1 MRIGYFDCFNGASGD
16 MILGALVAAGVSAD
30 DLRADLAKLKLADY
44 DLTVSP
50 IKKQGFAAVK
60 VDVKMTGKPGHRH
73 LHHIT
78 AIIDGSD
85 LSPQIKSDARRIF
98 TRLAEVEAAA
108 HGSTI
113 EKVHFHEVGAVDAIV
128 DVVGAVCG
136 LARLGVDRVMCSPIP
151 VGSGTVTCD
160 HGIMPVPTPAT
171 AGLLVNVPIAE
182 TTETG
187 ELTTPTGAA
196 ILTTLSA
203 SYGPLPPM
211 RIAKSGFGA
220 GTRDGK
226 TRPNVLRLIVGEMAG
241 LDRGE
246 TDTVVVLE
254 ANLDDTTGEEMG
266 HAIAKLLAAGAL
278 DAFATP
284 VTMKKGRPGVVM
296 TVLADPEGVSA
307 CEAVLFAET
316 TTFGVRRHMC
326 ERRKLARRFE
336 TISTV
341 YGDVRMKIGES
352 AGRVIVA
359 TPEYDDCAAAAAK
372 SGVALRDVM
381 QAARGAWQGRRPD
394 AAK

>member
-1 MRIGYFDCFNGASGD
+1 
-16 MILGALVAAGVSAD
+16 MILGALVAAGVSPE
-30 DLRADLAKLKLADY
+30 DLRADLARLKLADY
-44 DLTVSP
+44 ELAISP
-50 IKKQGFAAVK
+50 VKKQGFAAVK

-73 LHHIT
+73 LHHVL
-78 AIIDGSD
+78 AIVDGSE
-85 LSPQIKSDARRIF
+85 LPAQINSDVRRIF

-136 LARLGVDRVMCSPIP
+136 LARLGIDRVMCSPIP
-151 VGSGTVTCD
+151 VGSGTVTCE

-203 SYGPLPPM
+203 SFGPLPPM
-211 RIAKSGFGA
+211 RISKAGFGA

-226 TRPNVLRLIVGEMAG
+226 TRPNVLRLIVGEAV
-241 LDRGE
+241 E
-246 TDTVVVLE
+246 ANYTESDTVLVLE

-266 HAIAKLLAAGAL
+266 HALGKLLAAGAL
-278 DAFATP
+278 DAYATP
-284 VTMKKGRPGVVM
+284 ATMKKGRPGTVI
-296 TVLADPEGVSA
+296 TVLVTPDKVAA
-307 CEAVLFAET
+307 CEDILFSET
-316 TTFGVRRHMC
+316 TTFGIRRHSC
-326 ERRKLARRFE
+326 ERRKLARRFVSVA
-336 TISTV
+336 TKF
-341 YGDVRMKIGES
+341 GDIRMKIGES
-352 AGRVIVA
+352 AGRVTA
-359 TPEYDDCAAAAAK
+359 ASPEYEDCAAAAAK
-372 SGVALRDVM
+372 CGAPLRDVM
-381 QAARGAWQGRRPD
+381 QAARAAWQDHRGA

>member
-1 MRIGYFDCFNGASGD
+1 MRIGYFDCFNGAAGD
-16 MILGALVAAGVSAD
+16 MILGALVASGVPAEE
-30 DLRADLAKLKLADY
+30 LRADLAKLKVADY
-44 DLTVSP
+44 ELAITP

-78 AIIDGSD
+78 KIIDDSD
-85 LSPQIKSDARRIF
+85 LPQSIKTDARRIF

-128 DVVGAVCG
+128 DVVGSVCG
-136 LARLGVDRVMCSPIP
+136 LARLGIERVVCSPIP

-196 ILTTLSA
+196 ILTTLAA
-203 SYGPLPPM
+203 SYGPMPPM
-211 RIAKSGFGA
+211 RIKTAVFGA

-226 TRPNVLRLIVGEMAG
+226 TRPNVLRLIVGEM
-241 LDRGE
+241 GE
-246 TDTVVVLE
+246 VTAAESDTVVVLE
-254 ANLDDTTGEEMG
+254 ANLDDTTGEEVG
-266 HAIAKLLAAGAL
+266 HALAKLLAAGAL

-284 VTMKKGRPGVVM
+284 VTMKKGRPGVMV
-296 TVLADPEGVSA
+296 TVLAEPGHVPN
-307 CEAVLFAET
+307 CEAILFGET
-316 TTFGVRRHMC
+316 TTFGIRRHTC

-336 TISTV
+336 SVTTPH
-341 YGDVRMKIGES
+341 GEVRMKIGES

-359 TPEYDDCAAAAAK
+359 SPEYDDCAAIAAK
-372 SGVALRDVM
+372 TGASLREVM
-381 QAARGAWQGRRPD
+381 QSARAAWQKKAGPSN
-394 AAK
+394 

>member
-1 MRIGYFDCFNGASGD
+1 
-16 MILGALVAAGVSAD
+16 MILGALVAAGMSPD
-30 DLRADLAKLKLADY
+30 DLRADLAKLRLADFE
-44 DLTVSP
+44 LSITP

-78 AIIDGSD
+78 KIIDESE
-85 LSPQIKSDARRIF
+85 LSPAVKTDARRIF

-128 DVVGAVCG
+128 DVVGSVCG
-136 LARLGVDRVMCSPIP
+136 LARLGIERVVCSPIP

-196 ILTTLSA
+196 ILTTLAA
-203 SYGPLPPM
+203 SYGPMPPM
-211 RIAKSGFGA
+211 RIKTVGFGA

-226 TRPNVLRLIVGEMAG
+226 TRPNVLRLIVGEM
-241 LDRGE
+241 GE
-246 TDTVVVLE
+246 TAAESDSVVVLE
-254 ANLDDTTGEEMG
+254 ANLDDTTGEEVG
-266 HAIAKLLAAGAL
+266 HALAKLLAAGAL

-284 VTMKKGRPGVVM
+284 VTMKKGRPGVMV
-296 TVLADPEGVSA
+296 TVLAEPGNVA
-307 CEAVLFAET
+307 HCEAILFGET
-316 TTFGVRRHMC
+316 TTFGIRRHTC

-336 TISTV
+336 SVATPH
-341 YGDVRMKIGES
+341 GEVRMKIGETG
-352 AGRVIVA
+352 GRVIVA
-359 TPEYDDCAAAAAK
+359 SPEYDDCAAAAAR
-372 SGVALRDVM
+372 SGVALREVM
-381 QAARGAWQGRRPD
+381 QAARAAWQSRTGQP
-394 AAK
+394 

>member
-1 MRIGYFDCFNGASGD
+1 MRIGYFDCFNGAAGD

-44 DLTVSP
+44 ELSITP

-78 AIIDGSD
+78 KIIDDSD
-85 LSPQIKSDARRIF
+85 LTPAIKTDAKRIF

-128 DVVGAVCG
+128 DVVGSVCG
-136 LARLGVDRVMCSPIP
+136 LARLGIERVVCSPIP

-171 AGLLVNVPIAE
+171 AGLLVDVPIAE

-196 ILTTLSA
+196 ILTTLAA
-203 SYGPLPPM
+203 SYGPMPPM
-211 RIAKSGFGA
+211 RIKTAGFGA

-226 TRPNVLRLIVGEMAG
+226 TRPNVLRLIVGEM
-241 LDRGE
+241 GE
-246 TDTVVVLE
+246 TAAESDSVVVLE
-254 ANLDDTTGEEMG
+254 ANLDDTTGEEVG
-266 HAIAKLLAAGAL
+266 HALAKLLAAGAL

-284 VTMKKGRPGVVM
+284 VTMKKGRPGVMV
-296 TVLADPEGVSA
+296 TVLAEPGSVA
-307 CEAVLFAET
+307 NCEAILFGET
-316 TTFGVRRHMC
+316 TTFGVRRHTC

-336 TISTV
+336 TVSTPH
-341 YGDVRMKIGES
+341 GEVRMKIGES
-352 AGRVIVA
+352 GGRVVVA
-359 TPEYDDCAAAAAK
+359 SPEYDDCAAAAAK
-372 SGVALRDVM
+372 SGASLRDVM
-381 QAARGAWQGRRPD
+381 QAARAAWQVRLGQP
-394 AAK
+394 K